1 MKKFSHPRQC
11 RGFFRLKAFFYP
23 LLLIASLFF
32 WQSCTTELDTIG
44 QDLIDGQLD
53 INSTDTLSIKGIT
66 QTEDSV
72 PSSLAQRNLVGY
84 YSDPVFGNTRAGVY
98 TEAIPSS
105 PSFDI
110 AGERPPEEILVD
122 SVVLSLA
129 YFDYFGDPDARLNIN
144 VYELSD
150 TIPEGTLYSNNVVEK
165 FNNPINTQSDFDL
178 PVDSVFLGNDTVSKT
193 APHLRIP
200 LTEEFA
206 RKFIDNPEITQ
217 NLNSNDD
224 FRGFFKGFFIE
235 ALPVN
240 GMGALAFF
248 DARVALSHMK
258 IYYKHQ
264 GDTIERSFTL
274 PLNTPESRRYT
285 YFDNFD
291 YQNINPEI
299 QAQLDDENAEISD
312 SLLFVQSMGNFR
324 VKIDI
329 PFIDD
334 FNLQQQEI
342 AINSAKLIIP
352 VDQQFLEDTLG
363 IASSLILLRGAE
375 GQNEQENSEFLSLI
389 DQSLGSDYFG
399 GNLDEDK
406 MEYTFHIT
414 QHFQRVMDGTIENT
428 PLFLRI
434 SGSVENTGRA
444 VLKGPGR
451 TTPSERMRVEIKYT
465 KLINN

>member
-1 MKKFSHPRQC
+1 LRNISYPRHC

-23 LLLIASLFF
+23 LLIISSFFF

-44 QDLIDGQLD
+44 QDIIDGQLGV
-53 INSTDTLSIKGIT
+53 NATDTLTIKGVT
-66 QTEDSV
+66 QSEDSV
-72 PSSLAQRNLVGY
+72 PSSLAQRNLLGF
-84 YSDPVFGNTRAGVY
+84 YSDEVFGNTLAGIY
-98 TEAIPSS
+98 TEAIPPS
-105 PSFDI
+105 PTFDI
-110 AGERPPEEILVD
+110 AGERAPEEILVD

-129 YFDYFGDPDARLNIN
+129 WINYFGDPDAKLNLN

-150 TIPEGTLYSNNVVEK
+150 TIPEGTIYSNNIVEK
-165 FNNPINTQSDFDL
+165 LNNPINLQSDFDL
-178 PVDSVFLGNDTVSKT
+178 PMDSIFLGNDTVSKI

-224 FRGFFKGFFIE
+224 FRGFFKGFYIE
-235 ALPVN
+235 ALPVS
-240 GMGALAFF
+240 GLGALAFF
-248 DARVALSHMK
+248 DARVALSNMR
-258 IYYKHQ
+258 IYYRHE
-264 GDTIERSFTL
+264 GDSIERSFTL
-274 PLNTPESRRYT
+274 PLSTPESRRYT
-285 YFDNFD
+285 YFNNFD
-291 YQNINPEI
+291 YQNVAPEI
-299 QAQLDDENAEISD
+299 QNQLDNEDTSISD
-312 SLLFVQSMGNFR
+312 SLLFIQSMANFR
-324 VKIDI
+324 VKLDI

-352 VDQQFLEDTLG
+352 LDQEFLEDTLD
-363 IASSLILLRGAE
+363 IASALILLRGAE
-375 GQNEQENSEFLSLI
+375 GQDEQENSEFLSLI

-406 MEYTFHIT
+406 MEYTFNIT

-451 TTPSERMRVEIKYT
+451 AEPSERMRVEIKYT
-465 KLINN
+465 KLIGN

>member
-1 MKKFSHPRQC
+1 MKNIFNPRPC
-11 RGFFRLKAFFYP
+11 RGFFRLKTIFYP
-23 LLLIASLFF
+23 LLLISSILI
-32 WQSCTTELDTIG
+32 WTSCTTELDTIG
-44 QDLIDGQLD
+44 QDLIDGQLNVD
-53 INSTDTLSIKGIT
+53 ATDTLTIRSIT

-72 PSSLAQRNLVGY
+72 PSSLAQRNLLGF
-84 YSDPVFGNTRAGVY
+84 YSDQVFGNTLAGIY
-98 TEAIPSS
+98 TEAIPAS

-110 AGERPPEEILVD
+110 AGDLPPEEILID

-129 YFDYFGDPDARLNIN
+129 TVDYFGDPDAKLNIN

-165 FNNPINTQSDFDL
+165 FNNPINLQSDFDL
-178 PVDSVFLGNDTVSKT
+178 PMDSIFLGNDTVNKT

-200 LTEEFA
+200 LSEEFA
-206 RKFIDNPEITQ
+206 RKFIDDPETTQ

-224 FRGFFKGFFIE
+224 FRGFFKGFYIE
-235 ALPVN
+235 ALSVS
-240 GMGALAFF
+240 GMGAMAFL
-248 DARVALSHMK
+248 DATQALSNMI
-258 IYYKHQ
+258 IYYKHD
-264 GDTIERSFTL
+264 GDTVERSFTL

-285 YFDNFD
+285 HFSNFD
-291 YQNINPEI
+291 YQNVAPEI
-299 QAQLDDENAEISD
+299 QAQIENENAEIAD
-312 SLLFVQSMGNFR
+312 SLLFIQSMANFR
-324 VKIDI
+324 VKIEI
-329 PFIDD
+329 PFIND

-352 VDQQFLEDTLG
+352 IDEEFLDDTLD
-363 IASSLILLRGAE
+363 IASALILLRGE
-375 GQNEQENSEFLSLI
+375 EDQDEQENSEFLSLI

-406 MEYTFHIT
+406 MEYTFNIT
-414 QHFQRVMDGTIENT
+414 QHFQRVIDGSIKNT

-451 TTPSERMRVEIKYT
+451 TKPSERMRVEIKYT
-465 KLINN
+465 KLIDN

>member
-1 MKKFSHPRQC
+1 MRNIFNPRHC
-11 RGFFRLKAFFYP
+11 RGFFRLKSLFYP
-23 LLLIASLFF
+23 LLLISSFLF
-32 WQSCTTELDTIG
+32 WQSCTSELDTIG

-53 INSTDTLSIKGIT
+53 VNATDTLTIKGVT
-66 QTEDSV
+66 QSEDSV
-72 PSSLAQRNLVGY
+72 PSSLAQRNLLGF
-84 YSDPVFGNTRAGVY
+84 YSDGVFGNTLAGIY

-110 AGERPPEEILVD
+110 AGERNPEEILVD

-129 YFDYFGDPDARLNIN
+129 TVDYFGDPDAKLNIN

-150 TIPEGTLYSNNVVEK
+150 TLPEGTLYSNNVVEK
-165 FNNPINTQSDFDL
+165 FNNPINMQSDFDI
-178 PVDSVFLGNDTVSKT
+178 PMDSIFLGNDTVNKT

-206 RKFIDNPEITQ
+206 RKFIDNPSTTQ

-224 FRGFFKGFFIE
+224 FRGFFKGFYIE
-235 ALPVN
+235 SLPVN
-240 GMGALAFF
+240 GMGALAFL
-248 DARVALSHMK
+248 DARLALSNMT
-258 IYYKHQ
+258 IYYKHD
-264 GDTIERSFTL
+264 GDSIERRFTL
-274 PLNTPESRRYT
+274 PLNTPENRRYT
-285 YFDNFD
+285 YFNNFD
-291 YQNINPEI
+291 YQNVAPEI
-299 QAQLDDENAEISD
+299 QVQLDNEEAEISD
-312 SLLFVQSMGNFR
+312 SLLFIQSMGRFR
-324 VKIDI
+324 VKVEI

-352 VDQQFLEDTLG
+352 LDQEFLDDTLD
-363 IASSLILLRGAE
+363 IASALILLRGAE
-375 GQNEQENSEFLSLI
+375 GQDEQENSEFLSLV

-406 MEYTFHIT
+406 MEYSFNIT

-428 PLFLRI
+428 PLYLRI
-434 SGSVENTGRA
+434 SGSVENAGRA

-451 TTPSERMRVEIKYT
+451 TQSSESMRVEIKYT
-465 KLINN
+465 KLIGN